1 VRDTLQP
8 HNPRW
13 RADFEAEAA
22 ALRQRLGATLL
33 AVHHIGSTTIPDI
46 AAKPII
52 DILIEATSLAAI
64 DEGNAAM
71 ESAGYQARGAFGIEG
86 RRYFKRVGAPPAM
99 PGFHVHAF
107 ERGSPHIV
115 RHLRFRDY
123 LLAKPEVARAY
134 AALKLSLVDES
145 GALPADYFA
154 RKANMV
160 AQIERDALAYFGAM
174 PPTS

>member
-1 VRDTLQP
+1 MRDTLQP

-13 RADFEAEAA
+13 RANYATEAD
-22 ALRQRLGATLL
+22 ALRERFGITLI
-33 AVHHIGSTTIPDI
+33 AIHHIGSTAIPGI

-64 DEGNAAM
+64 DQGSAAM
-71 ESAGYQARGAFGIEG
+71 EAAGYEPRGAFGIEG
-86 RRYFKRVGAPPAM
+86 RRYFKKVGVPPI

-107 ERGSPHIV
+107 EHGSPHIV
-115 RHLRFRDY
+115 RHLSFRDY
-123 LLAKPEVARAY
+123 LLAKPEVAQAY
-134 AALKLSLVDES
+134 SALKLSLADET

-154 RKANMV
+154 RKAGMV
-160 AQIERDALAYFGAM
+160 AQIEKDALAFFGVT